1 MNAVTTNIAS
11 AVEEQGV
18 TTQEIVR
25 NMSQASA
32 GTGAV
37 TTDIAEVA
45 RVADEAG
52 LVAGSV
58 LAASDDVA
66 RQSERLRAEID
77 HFLHNVRAA

>member
-1 MNAVTTNIAS
+1 MNSVTTSIAA

-25 NMSQASA
+25 SMVQASA
-32 GTGAV
+32 GTSEM

-52 LVAGSV
+52 AAALSVAQ
-58 LAASDDVA
+58 ASDQLAD
-66 RQSERLRAEID
+66 QSGQLRSEMEQ
-77 HFLHNVRAA
+77 FLASVRAA